1 MRVFEDVAMGT
12 PLVNEV
18 QMGDAE
24 AGTSRK
30 VAPITDFGKVRKKF
44 YSFIHNLFWILTRIP
59 LVVYATSLVR

>member
-44 YSFIHNLFWILTRIP
+44 YSFMSFLIFR
-59 LVVYATSLVR
+59 